1 MRKIWN
7 QVAYNLKKDRSSYL
21 SFGIIIM
28 ITALILNCAGVLL
41 LQAERAYDEK
51 FDKLNTVLCENAFS
65 AGKFSNMMGP
75 INNNLGYVQYAI
87 LAIVGGIIVVLL
99 FPYKLIVKRN
109 GDFEIRTLL
118 LRVYRRSEDYDI
130 PEGGNESFDIEEAGE
145 AEDAIEA

>member
-1 MRKIWN
+1 MFIFKVLGAITKFGGKIVDVYENVLDYVDHLVHKKEYERRAKQRKLFWTI
-7 QVAYNLKKDRSSYL
+7 LL
-21 SFGIIIM
+21 S
-28 ITALILNCAGVLL
+28 V
-41 LQAERAYDEK
+41 
-51 FDKLNTVLCENAFS
+51 
-65 AGKFSNMMGP
+65 
-75 INNNLGYVQYAI
+75 
-87 LAIVGGIIVVLL
+87 VGGIIVVLL